1 MDRFI
6 YHLKGYSD
14 GPFFKKK
21 NETWI
26 YMFSQF
32 LYVCSMVV
40 RLSGNIQLL
49 ILDQEGKFVH
59 E

>member
-14 GPFFKKK
+14 GTFKKK

-26 YMFSQF
+26 YMFFQF